1 MQCGRLAERRLV
13 VIRICEHCH
22 FKMVRNACVLGIC
35 DTPCFHEVTVMLGIC
50 RTPYGHKVFSKNRSG
65 FVMMIRP
72 TSELWTV
79 SLPHRTQILYT
90 PDISLIL
97 MRLEVRPG
105 HVVIESGT
113 GSGSMTTAMAR
124 CVGPKGISDFST
136 PPRYQLQLQVRIF
149 RGYASRLPWSTES
162 TFLRKRS
169 QQDRHAS
176 TIDA

>member
-1 MQCGRLAERRLV
+1 
-13 VIRICEHCH
+13 
-22 FKMVRNACVLGIC
+22 MVRNAYVLGFC
-35 DTPCFHEVTVMLGIC
+35 DTPCFHEVTLKLGIC

-136 PPRYQLQLQVRIF
+136 PRLINCYF
-149 RGYASRLPWSTES
+149 RCAFFEGMLLGCHGALKAH
-162 TFLRKRS
+162 F
-169 QQDRHAS
+169 
-176 TIDA
+176 